1 MLSLSSSRRLARA
14 ALALALSSTVV
25 AGHAAA
31 QVAPASADIERRV
44 DALVA
49 QMTLDEKI
57 DYLGG
62 TDWFFVRAVPR
73 LKIPALRMA
82 DGPFGVRSSAPAT
95 TMPGGIALAATWNPA
110 LAERMGVELGRDARS
125 RGVHWLLAPG
135 VNIYR
140 APMNGRNFEY
150 LGEDPLLAGRIAV
163 GYIRGVQSQGVSAT
177 VKHFV
182 ANNSEFDRHRT
193 DSILDERTL
202 RESTSPRSRWR

>member
-25 AGHAAA
+25 ASHAAA
-31 QVAPASADIERRV
+31 QVAPAAADIERRV

-82 DGPFGVRSSAPAT
+82 T
-95 TMPGGIALAATWNPA
+95 
-110 LAERMGVELGRDARS
+110 
-125 RGVHWLLAPG
+125 APG
-135 VNIYR
+135 VRTRPAPCPASHWPPRGIPHCR
-140 APMNGRNFEY
+140 AGVNSDRARGATACRRTPAPPAASIRPRG
-150 LGEDPLLAGRIAV
+150 
-163 GYIRGVQSQGVSAT
+163 IRGVQSQGVSA

-182 ANNSEFDRHRT
+182 ANNSG
-193 DSILDERTL
+193 
-202 RESTSPRSRWR
+202 